1 VLQLLDAVI
10 AFPHSF
16 TLPIFHRF
24 ILFISVNG
32 KEGASWSSIVAPSEQ
47 EIHRIVSQKQLPAG
61 EGSASDRPGDG
72 GMVIT
77 PTQGDN
83 TGGSGGAKQKCC
95 NV

>member
-1 VLQLLDAVI
+1 MAKLIAVPPVLPAE
-10 AFPHSF
+10 
-16 TLPIFHRF
+16 
-24 ILFISVNG
+24 ILFPSSYQCPIS
-32 KEGASWSSIVAPSEQ
+32 

-83 TGGSGGAKQKCC
+83 TGGAGGAKQKCC

>member
-1 VLQLLDAVI
+1 VLQLVDAVI

-16 TLPIFHRF
+16 PLRAFLSFLVFVLIGHKDG
-24 ILFISVNG
+24 SVDFDCV
-32 KEGASWSSIVAPSEQ
+32 SIKQ

-77 PTQGDN
+77 PTQGDT
-83 TGGSGGAKQKCC
+83 TGGAGGAKQKCC